1 MFLFIQVYKTFWLI
15 YSCAHVI
22 EDNLQTNIAGK
33 EFFPYLGLSLA
44 FMQSDPAIKELGP
57 SAVRA
62 QGPNLETGREFPA

>member
-44 FMQSDPAIKELGP
+44 FM
-57 SAVRA
+57 
-62 QGPNLETGREFPA
+62 

>member
-15 YSCAHVI
+15 YTWAHVI

-44 FMQSDPAIKELGP
+44 LM
-57 SAVRA
+57 
-62 QGPNLETGREFPA
+62 